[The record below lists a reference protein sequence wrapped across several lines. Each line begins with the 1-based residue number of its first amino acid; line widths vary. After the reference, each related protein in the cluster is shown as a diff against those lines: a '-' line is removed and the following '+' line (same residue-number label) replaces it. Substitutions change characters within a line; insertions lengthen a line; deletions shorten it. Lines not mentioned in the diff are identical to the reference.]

1 MTPPIPDAVLWLL
14 ALALVAAAFAALQY
28 RRTAVARAQDVED
41 LEETIGERDRTIRE
55 RDQAIRLRDEETR
68 HLADH
73 RVPALTNGLWQG
85 QHSEGP
91 GLLYHRELAGTP
103 FAHAQESVLALFA
116 SVAAQA
122 AERAE
127 GAAQAAV
134 KTVTRSMQGLL
145 NEQSGA
151 ILEMLQRHH
160 DEKVLQDA
168 NAIDHAS
175 SQLARRTQIIGILTG
190 SWPGRQRVNSP
201 LLAVVRGGE
210 SRIRDYHRVKIT
222 GEPALSVVSRAV
234 EPVVLAVA
242 ELLDNAARHSEPG
255 SDVRVWFV
263 GAHNGVS
270 IVIDDS
276 GVGLKPEDRMLAA
289 RLLSGQEP
297 VRLTQLRNPPKFGF
311 AAVGVL
317 AARYGFR
324 ASVDQ
329 ESDFGGVR
337 AIVYL
342 PNALLTAST
351 QPLTATPQPEPQP
364 AAAVPMPQT
373 GPATLP
379 EQYPPDAGQPFDE
392 RPDGLP
398 QRRRQRSHRRA
409 APAEHAMQTPT
420 DSGRSIGAFVRGSQA
435 ARQQNPD
442 ERNF

>member
-14 ALALVAAAFAALQY
+14 VLALVTAGIAASRYRKTAAT
-28 RRTAVARAQDVED
+28 RARHVKD
-41 LEETIGERDRTIRE
+41 LKEAIGERDRTIQVS
-55 RDQAIRLRDEETR
+55 DLAIRLRDEEAR

-73 RVPALTNGLWQG
+73 RVPVLVKGLWQG
-85 QHSEGP
+85 QHTEAP
-91 GLLYHRELAGTP
+91 GLLHYQELADTP
-103 FAHAQESVLALFA
+103 FARAQESVLAMFA
-116 SVAAQA
+116 GVAAQA

-145 NEQSGA
+145 NEQAGA
-151 ILEMLQRHH
+151 VLEMLQRHH
-160 DEKVLQDA
+160 DEEVLQDA

-175 SQLARRTQIIGILTG
+175 SQLARRAQVIGILTG

-201 LLAVVRGGE
+201 LLDVVRGGE

-222 GEPALSVVSRAV
+222 GEPALSLVSRAV
-234 EPVVLAVA
+234 EPVVLAIA

-263 GAHNGVS
+263 GAFNGVS

-297 VRLTQLRNPPKFGF
+297 VRLTQLRNPPKLGF

-351 QPLTATPQPEPQP
+351 EPSPAVSQPQP
-364 AAAVPMPQT
+364 AAVGVPMP
-373 GPATLP
+373 PAELAPHP
-379 EQYPPDAGQPFDE
+379 EQYLPEAGQSFDE

-398 QRRRQRSHRRA
+398 QRRRQGPRRHA
-409 APAEHAMQTPT
+409 APAQPAMQTPT
-420 DSGRSIGAFVRGSQA
+420 NSGSSIGAFVRGSQT

-442 ERNF
+442 ERNS

>member
-1 MTPPIPDAVLWLL
+1 MTPPIPDAVLWLVML
-14 ALALVAAAFAALQY
+14 AMVVAGIAALRY
-28 RRTAVARAQDVED
+28 RKIAATRARHVQDLKKAVGD
-41 LEETIGERDRTIRE
+41 
-55 RDQAIRLRDEETR
+55 RDQAIQVRDRAIHWRDEEAR
-68 HLADH
+68 HLAER
-73 RVPALTNGLWQG
+73 RVPVLMNGLWQG
-85 QHSEGP
+85 QHAEAPGP
-91 GLLYHRELAGTP
+91 LHYQELADTP
-103 FAHAQESVLALFA
+103 FAQAQESVLAMFA

-127 GAAQAAV
+127 GTARAAV
-134 KTVTRSMQGLL
+134 KTVMRSMQGLL
-145 NEQSGA
+145 NEQAGA
-151 ILEMLQRHH
+151 VLEMLQRHH

-175 SQLARRTQIIGILTG
+175 SQLARRTQVIGILTG

-201 LLAVVRGGE
+201 LLDVVRGGE

-222 GEPALSVVSRAV
+222 GEPALSVTSRAV

-263 GAHNGVS
+263 HAHNGVS

-276 GVGLKPEDRMLAA
+276 GVGLKPEDRVLAA

-297 VRLTQLRNPPKFGF
+297 VRLTQLRNPPRLGF

-329 ESDFGGVR
+329 QSDFGGLR

-351 QPLTATPQPEPQP
+351 QPPSAVSPPQP
-364 AAAVPMPQT
+364 AAVAAPISPT
-373 GPATLP
+373 EFARHP
-379 EQYPPDAGQPFDE
+379 EQYLPEGGQTFDE

-398 QRRRQRSHRRA
+398 QRRRQGPRRYA
-409 APAEHAMQTPT
+409 APTQPVMQTPT
-420 DSGRSIGAFVRGSQA
+420 NSGRSIGAFVRGSEA

-442 ERNF
+442 ERNS

>member
-1 MTPPIPDAVLWLL
+1 MTPPIPDAVFWLL
-14 ALALVAAAFAALQY
+14 VLAMVVAGIAALRY
-28 RRTAVARAQDVED
+28 RKTAATRARHVKD
-41 LEETIGERDRTIRE
+41 LKEAIGERDRTIQVY
-55 RDQAIRLRDEETR
+55 DLAIRLRDEEAR

-73 RVPALTNGLWQG
+73 RVPVLVNGLWQG
-85 QHSEGP
+85 QHGDVPGP
-91 GLLYHRELAGTP
+91 LHYQELADTP
-103 FAHAQESVLALFA
+103 FAQAQESVLAMFA
-116 SVAAQA
+116 GVAAQA

-145 NEQSGA
+145 NEQAGA
-151 ILEMLQRHH
+151 VLEMLQRHH

-175 SQLARRTQIIGILTG
+175 SQLARRTQVIGILTG
-190 SWPGRQRVNSP
+190 SWPGRQRVNST
-201 LLAVVRGGE
+201 LLDVVRGGE

-222 GEPALSVVSRAV
+222 GEPALAVMSRAV
-234 EPVVLAVA
+234 EPVVLAIA

-263 GAHNGVS
+263 HSHNGVS
-270 IVIDDS
+270 IIIDDS

-297 VRLTQLRNPPKFGF
+297 VRLTQLRNPPKLGF

-351 QPLTATPQPEPQP
+351 EPPPAVSQPQPG
-364 AAAVPMPQT
+364 AVAVPMPSPELAPHSEQY
-373 GPATLP
+373 LP
-379 EQYPPDAGQPFDE
+379 EAGQPFDE

-398 QRRRQRSHRRA
+398 QRRRQRPRRHA
-409 APAEHAMQTPT
+409 APAQPAMRTPT
-420 DSGRSIGAFVRGSQA
+420 NSGRSIGAFVRGSEA

-442 ERNF
+442 ERNS

>member
-14 ALALVAAAFAALQY
+14 VLALVAAGIAASRY
-28 RRTAVARAQDVED
+28 RKAAATRARHVKD
-41 LEETIGERDRTIRE
+41 LKEAIGERDRTIQVY
-55 RDQAIRLRDEETR
+55 DLAIRLRDEEAR

-73 RVPALTNGLWQG
+73 RVPVLVNGLWQG
-85 QHSEGP
+85 RHTEAP
-91 GLLYHRELAGTP
+91 GLLHYQELADTP
-103 FAHAQESVLALFA
+103 FARAQESVLAMFA
-116 SVAAQA
+116 GVAAQA

-145 NEQSGA
+145 NEQASA
-151 ILEMLQRHH
+151 VLEMLQRHH
-160 DEKVLQDA
+160 DEEVLQDA

-175 SQLARRTQIIGILTG
+175 SQLARRAQVIGILTG

-201 LLAVVRGGE
+201 LLDVVRGGE

-222 GEPALSVVSRAV
+222 GEPALSLVSRAV
-234 EPVVLAVA
+234 EPVVLAIA

-263 GAHNGVS
+263 GAFNGVS

-297 VRLTQLRNPPKFGF
+297 VRLTQLRNPPKLGF

-351 QPLTATPQPEPQP
+351 EPSPAVSQPQP
-364 AAAVPMPQT
+364 AAVGVPMP
-373 GPATLP
+373 PAELAPHSEQYLP
-379 EQYPPDAGQPFDE
+379 EAGQPFDE

-398 QRRRQRSHRRA
+398 QRRRQGPRRHA
-409 APAEHAMQTPT
+409 APAQPAMQTPT
-420 DSGRSIGAFVRGSQA
+420 NSGSSIGAFVRGSQT

-442 ERNF
+442 ERNS